1 MERSTMKH
9 ADTVL
14 FEVREHIAYI
24 TLNRPE
30 RYNATRHLEYD
41 LLVDMVKECDRNAD
55 VRAVILSGNG
65 KHFSVADDLD
75 GIKVEGY
82 ESKGEPLFQHWIDKT
97 WADWVVEGE
106 QINPFHEMV
115 RTIMGSGKIYIA
127 AVHGLCYLS
136 QIIHPFDF
144 VIAADNAMFS
154 EPDILI
160 GQPPCGGGTV
170 RLPRILGRRRTLEI
184 LLNPAPFSA
193 QEAYRLGVVNK
204 VVPLADLMAEAEA
217 LARKL
222 IVYNPKTIS
231 LIKKLVTH
239 AQGTVEE
246 DLKREQMYGGFSHGL
261 PGTGIPT
268 GDWVTLLG
276 YPQELLPRTDTD
288 VRYMEKT
295 TSK

>member
-1 MERSTMKH
+1 MKH
-9 ADTVL
+9 YDTVL
-14 FEVREHIAYI
+14 FEVRENIAYI
-24 TLNRPE
+24 TLNRPA

-41 LLVDMVKECDRNAD
+41 LLVDMVKACDRNDD

-75 GIKVEGY
+75 GVKVEGY
-82 ESKGEPLFQHWIDKT
+82 QSKGEPLFQQWLDKA

-115 RTIMGSGKIYIA
+115 KTILNSGKIYIA
-127 AVHGLCYLS
+127 AVHGLCYLT

-160 GQPPCGGGTV
+160 GQPPCGGGILL
-170 RLPRILGRRRTLEI
+170 LPRILGRRRTLEI

-193 QEAYRLGVVNK
+193 QEAYRLGLVNK
-204 VVPLADLMAEAEA
+204 VVPLPDLMAEAEA

-222 IVYNPKTIS
+222 IIYNPKTIGI
-231 LIKKLVTH
+231 IKKLITRS
-239 AQGTVEE
+239 QGPVDEV
-246 DLKREQMYGGFSHGL
+246 LKMEQMYGGFSHGL
-261 PGTGIPT
+261 PGAGIPT

-276 YPQELLPRTDTD
+276 YPKELLPRTDAD
-288 VRYMEKT
+288 VAYLKK
-295 TSK
+295 TSKD